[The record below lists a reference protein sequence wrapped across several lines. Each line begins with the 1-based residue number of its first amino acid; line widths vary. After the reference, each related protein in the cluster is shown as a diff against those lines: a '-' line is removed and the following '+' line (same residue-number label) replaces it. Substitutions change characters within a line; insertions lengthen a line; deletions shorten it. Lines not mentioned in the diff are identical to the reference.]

1 MGHYVELEQPT
12 SSSAEPQPAPAQQG
26 AAAGGRHRG
35 RRGAGSMKKHKK
47 KNKKNA
53 RAKVQ
58 VTKLQKNTSKAV
70 NATGHAAKQATRS
83 SKQAHCSANL
93 IPVAPGGISKPR
105 LAKASAAAAAAAA
118 AAAVAAK
125 AESLGDATA
134 QEGTWQQQLAAEKAD
149 HKVACKYRRQSKK
162 QQLLAESVLR
172 SVKQLLA
179 HQ

>member
-1 MGHYVELEQPT
+1 
-12 SSSAEPQPAPAQQG
+12 
-26 AAAGGRHRG
+26 
-35 RRGAGSMKKHKK
+35 MKKHKK

-70 NATGHAAKQATRS
+70 NATGHAAKQAKRS
-83 SKQAHCSANL
+83 SKQAHCSDNL
-93 IPVAPGGISKPR
+93 IPAAPGGISKPR

-118 AAAVAAK
+118 VAAK
-125 AESLGDATA
+125 AESLGDAAA
-134 QEGTWQQQLAAEKAD
+134 QGGTWQQQLAAEKAD

-172 SVKQLLA
+172 SVEQLLA